1 MFDLDFLAE
10 RVQQGRAEGPL
21 EPEVPAE
28 QNSAQPRLPMLFL
41 LIDCILTRITPKINA
56 IRLIIIHILDQ
67 FPLKNCFVLKITIFL
82 ILENMFLRPLHFFW
96 PKFNVFLG

>member
-1 MFDLDFLAE
+1 MWSSIGFIIFLSSEFFRVNHRLISCQTFPQLRFQIPCAITVLLGSFDCLILIFLAE

-41 LIDCILTRITPKINA
+41 LIDCILTRIT
-56 IRLIIIHILDQ
+56 L
-67 FPLKNCFVLKITIFL
+67 V
-82 ILENMFLRPLHFFW
+82 
-96 PKFNVFLG
+96 